1 MTTGAP
7 PRALAQPRGPGL
19 RERDGSEW
27 VPPLP
32 PLVFAGAAA
41 AAAAAPIRRAGVSVP
56 YPWSPAARSRD
67 ALLLLWVLIMET
79 KRVEIPGSVLDDLC
93 RYRGA
98 APAPFVPSSFSLTV
112 ADHGGLRVSPPPP
125 SLSSLSGPAAARF
138 PRSTLLSRTI
148 LPLSLRRSLRVSRGF
163 SVLLRGAPEFPHFL
177 SSPTLVF
184 LQVMP
189 LRQSQGLERFFFF
202 FSGCPLPLP
211 LFFFFFFLPLT
222 FIDRFP
228 PPPSVSGLSSVP
240 DPRVLSLSSPTPPDL
255 SREAFSNLTFRR
267 CVLTRPW
274 HFLNCYKELLSCIF
288 PNLSLEGGGG

>member
-1 MTTGAP
+1 MGPAPSPSGLRWSRRCCRRCPLSGEPESPCRTPGPRPRGAGMHCSCCGSSSWRPNGWRFPAASWTISAGTAALSLPPSSP
-7 PRALAQPRGPGL
+7 PRFL
-19 RERDGSEW
+19 SHW
-27 VPPLP
+27 
-32 PLVFAGAAA
+32 
-41 AAAAAPIRRAGVSVP
+41 
-56 YPWSPAARSRD
+56 
-67 ALLLLWVLIMET
+67 
-79 KRVEIPGSVLDDLC
+79 
-93 RYRGA
+93 
-98 APAPFVPSSFSLTV
+98 LTTE
-112 ADHGGLRVSPPPP
+112 ASAFPPPPP

-138 PRSTLLSRTI
+138 PCSTLLSRTI
-148 LPLSLRRSLRVSRGF
+148 LPLSLRRSLRVSRGP

-202 FSGCPLPLP
+202 FRLPP
-211 LFFFFFFLPLT
+211 PPPIVFFFFSASDF

-274 HFLNCYKELLSCIF
+274 HFLNCYKELLSCSF
-288 PNLSLEGGGG
+288 PNLSLEGGWGIDSCSFFPLFFNFPYRKFSTAGL

>member
-1 MTTGAP
+1 MSGSRPFPLWSSLEP
-7 PRALAQPRGPGL
+7 PLL
-19 RERDGSEW
+19 
-27 VPPLP
+27 PPLP
-32 PLVFAGAAA
+32 
-41 AAAAAPIRRAGVSVP
+41 PIRRAGVSVP

-98 APAPFVPSSFSLTV
+98 VPAPFVPSSFSLTL

-138 PRSTLLSRTI
+138 PCSTLLSRTI
-148 LPLSLRRSLRVSRGF
+148 LPLSLRRSLRVSRGP

-189 LRQSQGLERFFFF
+189 LRQSQGLERFCFFFRLPPPPPIVFFF
-202 FSGCPLPLP
+202 FSASD
-211 LFFFFFFLPLT
+211 F

-240 DPRVLSLSSPTPPDL
+240 DPRVLSLSSPTPLDL

-274 HFLNCYKELLSCIF
+274 HFLNCYKELLSCSF
-288 PNLSLEGGGG
+288 PNLSLEGGWGIDSCSFFPLFFNFPYRKFSTAGL